1 MANTKIQSEQI
12 VDDVALGGNPTTTT
26 QSAGNDTTRVATTA
40 FVTTA
45 VSNLV
50 DSAPSSLNT
59 LNELAAAM
67 NDNAS
72 FFSTVLPLSGGTMTG
87 GLVLGGT
94 TPTLTIG
101 DAGAEDTKIVF
112 DGNAQDYYIGLD
124 DSADDLV
131 IGLGSTVG
139 TTPIISI
146 DENSDVAIP
155 NGAIAVGQATFSG
168 SSVLADFHG
177 SGNGVGAQ
185 LAFANDHNTDK
196 FYVGIEGNT
205 TGDAFLYQQEDAD
218 INFYTNNAFAAKI
231 DSAGRLLIGSTAAL
245 SVTGGARQFQ
255 IEGTTGVAAA
265 MSIIRHSNSAG
276 GATISLSKSRATA
289 DGGVTVVAN
298 NDVLG
303 ELRFT
308 GADGSDHDAV
318 AANIKAE
325 IDGTPGSNDMPG
337 RLSFWTTSDGSAA
350 ETERMV
356 ISSAGMVTITP
367 DSGATTGTLRLHN
380 GNGNGTLGALE
391 FGHSGNVDHGSIQY
405 TGNMDFFT
413 GDSDDSRFYI
423 SSAGLVGINTAN
435 PEHHLHVTEPGDT
448 REDGIVKI
456 GGSTTGL
463 GLELSYNQSGHTV
476 TEIVAN
482 PTYTNTQSLMRLCV
496 DRDANANQLTLLG
509 GGFNG
514 MGTDTPRSRLD
525 VVVDHAVGY
534 VITAQNDGNN
544 VNRYGIKIIAGS
556 DDSSGTSYLLDFFD
570 GDGTNVGSV
579 TNAGGAVSYGAFTA
593 HHPCV
598 IPDEDNDEEST
609 EPAYPYGT
617 LLETTSLSYS
627 KNSDDSDTER
637 GIIYNVQ
644 KSSGAYSRKVLGAYG
659 NSMNQ
664 GPEEETNKH
673 QALILGDGHILCNNE
688 KGNISVGDGICT
700 SSTAGIGMKA
710 DKMAMIIGIA
720 QEDVTFSG
728 SETKLVAVQYG
739 LQQFTPWTD

>member
-26 QSAGNDTTRVATTA
+26 QSAGNNTTRVATTA

-50 DSAPSSLNT
+50 DSAPSNLDT

-131 IGLGSTVG
+131 IGLGSAVG

-177 SGNGVGAQ
+177 SGSGVGAQ

-196 FYVGIEGNT
+196 FYVGLEGNT
-205 TGDAFLYQQEDAD
+205 TGDGFLYQQKDAD

-231 DSAGRLLIGSTAAL
+231 DSAGRLLVGSTAAL

-255 IEGTTGVAAA
+255 IEGTTGVTAA

-289 DGGVTVVAN
+289 DGGVTVVAH

-318 AANIKAE
+318 AAAIKGE
-325 IDGTPGSNDMPG
+325 VDGTPGSNDMPA
-337 RLSFWTTSDGSAA
+337 RLTFWTTSGGSAA
-350 ETERMV
+350 ETERFRIDPNGAVRNM
-356 ISSAGMVTITP
+356 
-367 DSGATTGTLRLHN
+367 GATMAPTSHTTERTFAVSFPNGVANQKFKLILSSTFWGTFDVALTGTYSNQNMAGIIEKRFGTGLNANSVFTNVSRITESLGPISDNFHIGDIEWDSSLSKWVIVITHRVSTGNVLRLRVRTFAEPA
-380 GNGNGTLGALE
+380 GAGGQTSALE
-391 FGHSGNVDHGSIQY
+391 FTVGSIYTTDSTAYGQQKRIPCFHANISSSVALSANPIVFNAETFDSGGNYDTSNGRFTAPVSGVYHFAMNLLIYPHTAGVLSPKFLLNGNTYAYFVQQGYANASHTAVSRTSLISMSAGQY
-405 TGNMDFFT
+405 VQVICAEGASVNSGCNIYGGQSYFT
-413 GDSDDSRFYI
+413 G
-423 SSAGLVGINTAN
+423 
-435 PEHHLHVTEPGDT
+435 H
-448 REDGIVKI
+448 
-456 GGSTTGL
+456 
-463 GLELSYNQSGHTV
+463 
-476 TEIVAN
+476 
-482 PTYTNTQSLMRLCV
+482 
-496 DRDANANQLTLLG
+496 
-509 GGFNG
+509 
-514 MGTDTPRSRLD
+514 
-525 VVVDHAVGY
+525 
-534 VITAQNDGNN
+534 
-544 VNRYGIKIIAGS
+544 
-556 DDSSGTSYLLDFFD
+556 
-570 GDGTNVGSV
+570 
-579 TNAGGAVSYGAFTA
+579 
-593 HHPCV
+593 
-598 IPDEDNDEEST
+598 
-609 EPAYPYGT
+609 
-617 LLETTSLSYS
+617 
-627 KNSDDSDTER
+627 
-637 GIIYNVQ
+637 
-644 KSSGAYSRKVLGAYG
+644 
-659 NSMNQ
+659 
-664 GPEEETNKH
+664 
-673 QALILGDGHILCNNE
+673 
-688 KGNISVGDGICT
+688 
-700 SSTAGIGMKA
+700 
-710 DKMAMIIGIA
+710 
-720 QEDVTFSG
+720 
-728 SETKLVAVQYG
+728 LVAEG
-739 LQQFTPWTD
+739 NP